1 MLRFDYHPGMEYQAQ
16 HAEFAAR
23 LRNARE
29 SAGLTQ
35 REVAALVGVN
45 HSQVSRY
52 EAGVAMPRP
61 GVLKRLANGIGVPL
75 EQLRD
80 GEDSDVTVEVLVGE
94 GDELLARFAISAE
107 IAAKVEEE
115 AHKLGISAGELLK
128 TIMLQGAEAMAAEK
142 GLELKR

>member
-1 MLRFDYHPGMEYQAQ
+1 
-16 HAEFAAR
+16 
-23 LRNARE
+23 
-29 SAGLTQ
+29 
-35 REVAALVGVN
+35 
-45 HSQVSRY
+45 
-52 EAGVAMPRP
+52 MPRP